1 MNLSIFSRIIATV
14 FVRASQQFGVLVA
27 KLAEL
32 FVIALVIAVEIIAK
46 IIVTIRMIT
55 ANIQICI
62 AIRHWHAVHAAGQ
75 TKSTPRRGAL

>member
-1 MNLSIFSRIIATV
+1 LHRTEAVHLYS
-14 FVRASQQFGVLVA
+14 FGVLVA

-75 TKSTPRRGAL
+75 TKSTPWRGAL